1 MSDHSHT
8 ALLVIDVQQALFEKS
23 TPVHHADEL
32 LQTVNDLIRRAREA
46 GAPVIFIQ
54 HANDSFLAKDSA
66 GWQLH
71 PALKPD
77 ACDLTIHKRHGDAFQ
92 DTTLR
97 HELDSRAIR
106 TLIVTGLVS
115 EGCVRATA
123 LGGHKL
129 GYHMVLVQD
138 GHSSF
143 HKQAASRIEEWNQKL
158 ADQGLDV
165 IPAKDIGF

>member
-1 MSDHSHT
+1 MSDRPRS

-23 TPVHHADEL
+23 TPVYHAAEL
-32 LQTVNDLIRRAREA
+32 LQNINDLIRRARDA

-77 ACDLTIHKRHGDAFQ
+77 PHDLIIHKQHGNAFQ
-92 DTTLR
+92 DTPLQY
-97 HELDSRAIR
+97 ELDARAVR

-115 EGCVRATA
+115 EGCVRATG
-123 LGGHKL
+123 LGG
-129 GYHMVLVQD
+129 
-138 GHSSF
+138 
-143 HKQAASRIEEWNQKL
+143 
-158 ADQGLDV
+158 
-165 IPAKDIGF
+165 